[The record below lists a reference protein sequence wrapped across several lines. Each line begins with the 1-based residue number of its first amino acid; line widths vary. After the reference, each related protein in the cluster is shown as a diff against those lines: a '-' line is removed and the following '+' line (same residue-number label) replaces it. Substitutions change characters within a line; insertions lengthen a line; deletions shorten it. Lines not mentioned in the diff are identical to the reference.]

1 MAKMLLMK
9 NYCKTMKHTLAI
21 SLLLAANAVPAKCV
35 DEPAKAFMLWKEAR
49 NQPIE
54 AQRAVL
60 DVLHHRMLK
69 SRLTAC
75 KELLKPSQYPYMKQG
90 VKPVS
95 KEWLT
100 HYRKVRR
107 MPKVLLDEGYIFF
120 NHRKHKWAT
129 SHIHIGGLIFSKEK
143 RK

>member
-1 MAKMLLMK
+1 
-9 NYCKTMKHTLAI
+9 MKHILVI
-21 SLLLAANAVPAKCV
+21 SLLLLANSAMAKCV
-35 DEPAKAFMLWKEAR
+35 DEPAKAYMLWKEAR

-75 KELLKPSQYPYMKQG
+75 KELMKPSQYPYMKHG

-95 KEWLT
+95 KEWLE
-100 HYRKVRR
+100 HYRKVRKFPR
-107 MPKVLLDEGYIFF
+107 VLPCTYLFF
-120 NHRKHKWAT
+120 NHTPHKWGNNT
-129 SHIHIGGLIFSKEK
+129 KKIGGLYFSEGIWQKDKQQRISLRK
-143 RK
+143 R

>member
-1 MAKMLLMK
+1 
-9 NYCKTMKHTLAI
+9 MKHILVI
-21 SLLLAANAVPAKCV
+21 SLLLATNSAMAKCV

-49 NQPIE
+49 SQPIE

-75 KELLKPSQYPYMKQG
+75 KELLKPSQYPYMKYG

-100 HYRKVRR
+100 HYREVRM
-107 MPKVLLDEGYIFF
+107 MPKVLKDEGYVFF

-129 SHIHIGGLIFSKEK
+129 GHIRIGGLVFSKEK
-143 RK
+143 K

>member
-1 MAKMLLMK
+1 
-9 NYCKTMKHTLAI
+9 MKHILAM
-21 SLLLAANAVPAKCV
+21 SLLLLANSAMAKCV
-35 DEPAKAFMLWKEAR
+35 DEPAKAYMLWKEAR

-75 KELLKPSQYPYMKQG
+75 KELMKPSQYPYMKYG
-90 VKPVS
+90 VEPVS

-120 NHRKHKWAT
+120 NHRKHKWAG
-129 SHIHIGGLIFSKEK
+129 SHRKIGNLYFSKE
-143 RK
+143 RT

>member
-1 MAKMLLMK
+1 
-9 NYCKTMKHTLAI
+9 MKHILAM
-21 SLLLAANAVPAKCV
+21 SLLLLANSAMAKCV
-35 DEPAKAFMLWKEAR
+35 DEPAKAYMLWKEAR

-75 KELLKPSQYPYMKQG
+75 KELMKPSQYPYFKYG

-95 KEWLT
+95 REWLI

-107 MPKVLLDEGYIFF
+107 MPRVLVDEGYIFF
-120 NHRKHKWAT
+120 NHRKHKWAG
-129 SHIHIGGLIFSKEK
+129 SHRKIGNLYFSKE
-143 RK
+143 RT

>member
-1 MAKMLLMK
+1 MRYMLAIFMLLFSNSAM
-9 NYCKTMKHTLAI
+9 
-21 SLLLAANAVPAKCV
+21 AKCV

-60 DVLHHRMLK
+60 DVLYHRMLK

-75 KELLKPSQYPYMKQG
+75 KELMKPSQYPYFKHG

-100 HYRKVRR
+100 HYRKVRM
-107 MPKVLLDEGYIFF
+107 MPKVLQDVRYKFF
-120 NHRKHKWAT
+120 NHKRHKFGKNT
-129 SHIHIGGLIFSKEK
+129 KRIGDLHFSM
-143 RK
+143 

>member
-1 MAKMLLMK
+1 
-9 NYCKTMKHTLAI
+9 MKHILAI
-21 SLLLAANAVPAKCV
+21 SLLLVASSTMAKCV
-35 DEPAKAFMLWKEAR
+35 DEPAKAYMLWKEAR
-49 NQPIE
+49 NQPVE

-60 DVLHHRMLK
+60 DVLYHRMLK

-75 KELLKPSQYPYMKQG
+75 KELMKPSQYPYFKYG

-107 MPKVLLDEGYIFF
+107 MPKVLIDTRYKFF
-120 NHRKHKWAT
+120 NHKRHKFGKNT
-129 SHIHIGGLIFSKEK
+129 KRIGDLYFSM
-143 RK
+143 

>member
-1 MAKMLLMK
+1 
-9 NYCKTMKHTLAI
+9 MKHILAI
-21 SLLLAANAVPAKCV
+21 SLLLAANFAMAKCV

-75 KELLKPSQYPYMKQG
+75 KELMKPSQYPYMKHG

-95 KEWLT
+95 KEWLV
-100 HYRKVRR
+100 HYRQVRK
-107 MPKVLLDEGYIFF
+107 MPKVLKDDGYIFF
-120 NHRKHKWAT
+120 NHRKHKWAG
-129 SHIHIGGLIFSKEK
+129 SHKKIGNLYFSKEK
-143 RK
+143 K

>member
-1 MAKMLLMK
+1 
-9 NYCKTMKHTLAI
+9 MKHVLAI
-21 SLLLAANAVPAKCV
+21 SLLLLSNVVVAKCV
-35 DEPAKAFMLWKEAR
+35 DEPAIVYMLFKEAS

-60 DVLHHRMLK
+60 DVLHNRLLK

-75 KELLKPSQYPYMKQG
+75 KELMKPFQYPYMKYG

-100 HYRKVRR
+100 HYREVDKLPSVL
-107 MPKVLLDEGYIFF
+107 PKTYVYF
-120 NHRKHKWAT
+120 NDRKHRFGKKT
-129 SHIHIGGLIFSKEK
+129 RKIGSLYFSM
-143 RK
+143 

>member
-1 MAKMLLMK
+1 
-9 NYCKTMKHTLAI
+9 MKHILAI
-21 SLLLAANAVPAKCV
+21 SLLLLANSAMAKCV
-35 DEPAKAFMLWKEAR
+35 DEPAKAYMLWKEAR

-75 KELLKPSQYPYMKQG
+75 KELMKPSQYPYMKYG
-90 VKPVS
+90 VEPVS

-120 NHRKHKWAT
+120 NHRKHKWAG
-129 SHIHIGGLIFSKEK
+129 SHRKIGNLYFSKE
-143 RK
+143 RT

>member
-1 MAKMLLMK
+1 
-9 NYCKTMKHTLAI
+9 MKHILVI
-21 SLLLAANAVPAKCV
+21 SLLLLANSAMAKCV
-35 DEPAKAFMLWKEAR
+35 DEPAKAYMLWKEAR

-75 KELLKPSQYPYMKQG
+75 KELMKPSQYPYFKLG

-107 MPKVLLDEGYIFF
+107 MPKVLKDEGYIFF

-129 SHIHIGGLIFSKEK
+129 SHIRNEGLIFSKEK
-143 RK
+143 K

>member
-1 MAKMLLMK
+1 MK
-9 NYCKTMKHTLAI
+9 YILAM
-21 SLLLAANAVPAKCV
+21 SLLLAANSAMAKCV
-35 DEPAKAFMLWKEAR
+35 DEPAKAYMLWKEAR

-60 DVLHHRMLK
+60 DVLYHRMLK

-75 KELLKPSQYPYMKQG
+75 KELMKPSQYPYMKYG

-107 MPKVLLDEGYIFF
+107 MPKVLKDESYLYF

-129 SHIHIGGLIFSKEK
+129 GHRKIGNLTFSKEK
-143 RK
+143 K

>member
-1 MAKMLLMK
+1 
-9 NYCKTMKHTLAI
+9 MKHILAM
-21 SLLLAANAVPAKCV
+21 SLLLVSSCAVAKCV
-35 DEPAKAFMLWKEAR
+35 DEPAKAYMLWKEAR

-75 KELLKPSQYPYMKQG
+75 KELMKPSQYPYMKYG
-90 VKPVS
+90 VEPVS

-120 NHRKHKWAT
+120 NHRKHKWAG
-129 SHIHIGGLIFSKEK
+129 SHRKIGNLYFSKE
-143 RK
+143 RT

>member
-1 MAKMLLMK
+1 MK
-9 NYCKTMKHTLAI
+9 YILAI
-21 SLLLAANAVPAKCV
+21 SLLLAANSVMAKCE

-69 SRLTAC
+69 SRQTAC
-75 KELLKPSQYPYMKQG
+75 KELMKPSQYPYMKYG

-100 HYRKVRR
+100 HYRTVRR
-107 MPKVLLDEGYIFF
+107 MPKVLKDEGYIFF
-120 NHRKHKWAT
+120 NHRKHKWAG
-129 SHIHIGGLIFSKEK
+129 SHKKIGNLYFSKEK
-143 RK
+143 K

>member
-1 MAKMLLMK
+1 MK
-9 NYCKTMKHTLAI
+9 YLLAI
-21 SLLLAANAVPAKCV
+21 SLLLAANSVMAKCV

-69 SRLTAC
+69 SRQTAC
-75 KELLKPSQYPYMKQG
+75 KELMKPSQYPYFKYG

-100 HYRKVRR
+100 HYREVRR
-107 MPKVLLDEGYIFF
+107 MPKVLKDTRYKFF
-120 NHRKHKWAT
+120 NHKRHKFGKNT
-129 SHIHIGGLIFSKEK
+129 KRIGDLYFSM
-143 RK
+143 

>member
-1 MAKMLLMK
+1 
-9 NYCKTMKHTLAI
+9 MKHILSM
-21 SLLLAANAVPAKCV
+21 SLLLAANSAMANDIRKNACV
-35 DEPAKAFMLWKEAR
+35 DEPAKAYMLWKEAR

-60 DVLHHRMLK
+60 DVLYHRMLK

-75 KELLKPSQYPYMKQG
+75 KELMKPSQYPYFKHG

-100 HYRKVRR
+100 HYRKVRM
-107 MPKVLLDEGYIFF
+107 MPKVLQDVRYKFF
-120 NHRKHKWAT
+120 NHKRHKFGKNT
-129 SHIHIGGLIFSKEK
+129 KRIGDLHFSM
-143 RK
+143 

>member
-1 MAKMLLMK
+1 
-9 NYCKTMKHTLAI
+9 MKHILAI
-21 SLLLAANAVPAKCV
+21 FLLLTANSAMAKCV

-60 DVLHHRMLK
+60 DVLYHRMLK

-75 KELLKPSQYPYMKQG
+75 KELMKPSQYPYFKHG

-100 HYRKVRR
+100 HYRKVRM
-107 MPKVLLDEGYIFF
+107 MPKVLQDDGYIFF

-129 SHIHIGGLIFSKEK
+129 SHIRIGGLIFSKEK
-143 RK
+143 K

>member
-1 MAKMLLMK
+1 MK
-9 NYCKTMKHTLAI
+9 YILAI
-21 SLLLAANAVPAKCV
+21 SLLLVDNSAVAKCV
-35 DEPAKAFMLWKEAR
+35 DEPAKAYMLWKEAR

-75 KELLKPSQYPYMKQG
+75 KELLKPSQYPYFKHG

-107 MPKVLLDEGYIFF
+107 MPKVLLDESYLYF
-120 NHRKHKWAT
+120 NHKKHRWAT
-129 SHIHIGGLIFSKEK
+129 GHRKIGNLYFSKEK
-143 RK
+143 K

>member
-1 MAKMLLMK
+1 MK
-9 NYCKTMKHTLAI
+9 YILAI
-21 SLLLAANAVPAKCV
+21 SLLLLANSAMAKCV
-35 DEPAKAFMLWKEAR
+35 DEPAKAYMLWKEAR
-49 NQPIE
+49 NQPVE

-60 DVLHHRMLK
+60 DVLYHRMLK

-75 KELLKPSQYPYMKQG
+75 KELMKPSQYPYFKYG

-107 MPKVLLDEGYIFF
+107 MPKVLIDTRYKFF
-120 NHRKHKWAT
+120 NHKRHKFGKNT
-129 SHIHIGGLIFSKEK
+129 KRIGDLYFSM
-143 RK
+143 

>member
-1 MAKMLLMK
+1 MK
-9 NYCKTMKHTLAI
+9 YILAM
-21 SLLLAANAVPAKCV
+21 SLLLAANSVMAKCN
-35 DEPAKAFMLWKEAR
+35 DESAKAWMLWKEAR

-60 DVLHHRMLK
+60 DVLYHRMLK

-75 KELLKPSQYPYMKQG
+75 KELMKPSQYPYFRYG

-100 HYRKVRR
+100 HYRKVRM
-107 MPKVLLDEGYIFF
+107 MPKVLMDTRYKFF
-120 NHRKHKWAT
+120 NHKRHKFGKNT
-129 SHIHIGGLIFSKEK
+129 KRIGDLYFSM
-143 RK
+143 